1 MEAFWSKPKIPWAFA
16 GHAPISRSSR
26 GFDPQAYRLNVWM
39 CFQQSVSDLA
49 KAVLQGL
56 RLRFTDTHRRNLDA
70 LTAVLLVDV
79 EIKTQLAARGVDN
92 SLSQRIINFP

>member
-1 MEAFWSKPKIPWAFA
+1 
-16 GHAPISRSSR
+16 
-26 GFDPQAYRLNVWM
+26 M

-70 LTAVLLVDV
+70 LTAVLVDV
-79 EIKTQLAARGVDN
+79 EIKDATRRPRRRQQP
-92 SLSQRIINFP
+92 LSTHYKFPVTESWRSQSREPDTSFPTDDSH